1 MHENSAINW
10 KGHWNTNHDSLEQDN
25 MGLSKKKNLFVFNNK
40 KKSEVHAKNLSIVFS
55 SDGIKINIV
64 ILPHIIYSL

>member
-1 MHENSAINW
+1 MKTLQLTE
-10 KGHWNTNHDSLEQDN
+10 KGPEILTMIVWSKIIWDSP
-25 MGLSKKKNLFVFNNK
+25 KKKNLFVFNNK

-55 SDGIKINIV
+55 SDGSKINIV